1 MGRVPATHHALRSR
15 PLSYDSAMKNGDN
28 GGAGGRIC
36 GEWQQPIPPITMVS
50 SEPMHR
56 GDSKYFRNIVANTNA
71 TVAAAAADKTKLLSS
86 HNDLN
91 VQINRTA
98 PIKSVKLLN
107 NLNALKLK

>member
-1 MGRVPATHHALRSR
+1 MQTTINSTSIGRVAATRSVHHDPAISI
-15 PLSYDSAMKNGDN
+15 NGNDD
-28 GGAGGRIC
+28 GVGRM
-36 GEWQQPIPPITMVS
+36 EPIQSPTII
-50 SEPMHR
+50 SESMHR
-56 GDSKYFRNIVANTNA
+56 GDSKYFRNIVTNT
-71 TVAAAAADKTKLLSS
+71 AAAADKSKMHSS